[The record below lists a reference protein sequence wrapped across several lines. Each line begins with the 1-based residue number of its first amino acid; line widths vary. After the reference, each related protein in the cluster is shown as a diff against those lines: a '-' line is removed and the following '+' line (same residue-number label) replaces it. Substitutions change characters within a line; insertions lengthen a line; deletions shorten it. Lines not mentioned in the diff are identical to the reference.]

1 MASLGADHIE
11 VCTPLLEFFMDR
23 SCTLIIIKKYK
34 FGPDINNKL
43 ILSHTSKLQLSV
55 NQG

>member
-1 MASLGADHIE
+1 MSSLGADYLE
-11 VCTPLLEFFMDR
+11 VCNPLIEFFMAR

-43 ILSHTSKLQLSV
+43 ILSHTSKLQLSG